1 MFKSKINLRFLIVML
16 ITTLLFI
23 PASAEM
29 LSNDDL
35 IEKSII
41 IEKYGKTLGNFP
53 DSFDLR
59 DVDGFNYVTSIK
71 HQTGGTCWT
80 YGAMAAVEGNLLMTG
95 NWEAAGEIDEPNMA
109 EYHLDWWN
117 GFNRH
122 NNDDTNPPTG
132 GGLTVHRGGDY
143 MVTSAYISRGEGA
156 VYCATAND
164 DTEYDSG
171 WYESAPE
178 RYNSSFHYYYVRDI
192 EWYVAESDLNNIDTI
207 KQKIMTEGV
216 IGTCLCYSGSFMGSG
231 YTHYQPPSSNLDPN
245 HAVAIIGWDDNKA
258 TQAPGDGAWLC
269 KNSWGSGWGNDGYFW
284 ISYYDKHCGQH
295 PEMGAVSFQGVEPLT
310 YDHIYYHDYH
320 GWRDTKTDCKKAFNV
335 FTAISNEMLN
345 AVSFYTAANDVTY
358 TVKIYDR
365 FENNELLDELS
376 LESGILD
383 YIGLHTIDLTS
394 PVWITSGDKFYI
406 YVELSSGGHPYDRTS
421 EVPVLLGATYTGTI
435 VESAAN
441 PGESYY
447 YSNAVGWLD
456 LYDFNETANFCIKG
470 LSIGEP
476 LLSIDIFG
484 GSGLS
489 IVVKN
494 IGGANAKNVNVNVD
508 ITGGILGKIDKH
520 LTFTYDL
527 LLFGEALD
535 IEIPVMFGLGP
546 IEITATG
553 SASNADTISKTVN
566 GIILLFYVILT

>member
-1 MFKSKINLRFLIVML
+1 ML

-23 PASAEM
+23 PSSAEI
-29 LSNDDL
+29 LSNDDS
-35 IEKSII
+35 IEKSSN
-41 IEKYGKTLGNFP
+41 IEEYGETLGNFP
-53 DSFDLR
+53 DSYDLR

-80 YGAMAAVEGNLLMTG
+80 HGAMAAIEGNLLMTDS
-95 NWEAAGEIDEPNMA
+95 WEAVGEVDDLNMA

-122 NNDDTNPPTG
+122 NNDDTNPSAG
-132 GGLTVHRGGDY
+132 GGLAVHQGGDY
-143 MVTSAYISRGEGA
+143 MVTSAYLSRGEGA
-156 VYCATAND
+156 VYCDAAND
-164 DTEYDSG
+164 DTEYDSR
-171 WYESAPE
+171 WYENAPE
-178 RYNSSFHYYYVRDI
+178 RYNYNFQYYYVRDI
-192 EWYVAESDLNNIDTI
+192 EWYIAESDLNNIDTI

-216 IGTCLCYSGSFMGSG
+216 LGTCLCYSGSFMSGG
-231 YTHYQPPSSNLDPN
+231 YTHYQPQSSNLDPN

-295 PEMGAVSFQGVEPLT
+295 PEMGAVSFQDVEPLV

-335 FTAISNEMLN
+335 FTASSNEMLN

-365 FENNELLDELS
+365 FENNELLYELS
-376 LESGILD
+376 SESGTLD
-383 YIGLHTIDLTS
+383 YMGFHTIDLTS
-394 PVWITSGDKFYI
+394 PVWIKYGDRFCI

-421 EVPVLLGATYTGTI
+421 EVPVLLGATYKGTI
-435 VESAAN
+435 VESFAN

-447 YSNAVGWLD
+447 YSNALGWLD
-456 LYDFNETANFCIKG
+456 LYDFNRTANFCIKG
-470 LSIGEP
+470 LTIGEP
-476 LLSIDIFG
+476 LLDIDIFG
-484 GSGLS
+484 GFGLS

-494 IGGANAKNVNVNVD
+494 NGGADAKNVNVSAD
-508 ITGGILGKIDKH
+508 ITGGILGKIDQH
-520 LTFTYDL
+520 LTFSYDL
-527 LLFGEALD
+527 LLIGEPLD
-535 IEIPVMFGLGP
+535 IEMPVMFGIGP
-546 IEITATG
+546 IEITVAAT
-553 SASNADTISKTVN
+553 ASNTDKILKTVN
-566 GIILLFYVILT
+566 GIILLFYVMT

>member
-1 MFKSKINLRFLIVML
+1 MYKSKINLRFLIVML

-59 DVDGFNYVTSIK
+59 DVDDSNYVTSIK

-80 YGAMAAVEGNLLMTG
+80 YGAMAAIEGNLLMTG

-117 GFNRH
+117 GFNQH

-132 GGLTVHRGGDY
+132 GGLTVHQGGDY
-143 MVTSAYISRGEGA
+143 MVTSSYLSRGEGT

-164 DTEYDSG
+164 DTEYDSS

-335 FTAISNEMLN
+335 FTASSNEMLN

-365 FENNELLDELS
+365 FENDELLDELS
-376 LESGILD
+376 SESGTLD
-383 YIGLHTIDLTS
+383 YLGFHTIDLTP

-441 PGESYY
+441 PDESYY
-447 YSNAVGWLD
+447 YSNALGWLD

-476 LLSIDIFG
+476 LLNIDIFG

-494 IGGANAKNVNVNVD
+494 TGGANAKNVNVNFD
-508 ITGGILGKIDKH
+508 ITGGILGKINEH
-520 LTFTYDL
+520 LTLGYDL
-527 LLFGEALD
+527 LLLSESLN
-535 IEIPVMFGLGP
+535 IEMPGMFGLGP
-546 IEITATG
+546 IEITVTA

-566 GIILLFYVILT
+566 GIILLFYVILI

>member
-269 KNSWGSGWGNDGYFW
+269 KNSWGATAGPNGDGTFW
-284 ISYYDKHCGQH
+284 IAYSGHANNLCFGMANLKIPNSRLTPDESIAYDPNNNRYLIVYQSNRDIYGQLRKCDGT
-295 PEMGAVSFQGVEPLT
+295 PFA
-310 YDHIYYHDYH
+310 
-320 GWRDTKTDCKKAFNV
+320 
-335 FTAISNEMLN
+335 
-345 AVSFYTAANDVTY
+345 
-358 TVKIYDR
+358 
-365 FENNELLDELS
+365 DEFL
-376 LESGILD
+376 I
-383 YIGLHTIDLTS
+383 
-394 PVWITSGDKFYI
+394 
-406 YVELSSGGHPYDRTS
+406 
-421 EVPVLLGATYTGTI
+421 
-435 VESAAN
+435 
-441 PGESYY
+441 
-447 YSNAVGWLD
+447 
-456 LYDFNETANFCIKG
+456 
-470 LSIGEP
+470 
-476 LLSIDIFG
+476 
-484 GSGLS
+484 
-489 IVVKN
+489 
-494 IGGANAKNVNVNVD
+494 
-508 ITGGILGKIDKH
+508 
-520 LTFTYDL
+520 
-527 LLFGEALD
+527 
-535 IEIPVMFGLGP
+535 
-546 IEITATG
+546 
-553 SASNADTISKTVN
+553 
-566 GIILLFYVILT
+566 